1 MMASPETKPDEMIAM
16 AKALPEVAAAI
27 EGKRVVKEIA
37 VPGRLVNLVA
47 V

>member
-1 MMASPETKPDEMIAM
+1 VSPDASQEELLAAAKTHPD
-16 AKALPEVAAAI
+16 VAAAI
-27 EGKRVVKEIA
+27 EGKRLVKEIA